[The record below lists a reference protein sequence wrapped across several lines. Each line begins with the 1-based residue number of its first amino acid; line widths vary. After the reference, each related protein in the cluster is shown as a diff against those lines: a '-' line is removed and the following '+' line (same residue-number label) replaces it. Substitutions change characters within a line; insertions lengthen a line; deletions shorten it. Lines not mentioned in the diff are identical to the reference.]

1 MKLRTPLALAGAA
14 AMAITTGL
22 VTAATTSQAAA
33 TKSFAY
39 GVSINGEGKQP
50 YVESTDGS
58 TQTQGTP
65 PFPDNPL
72 LTGTIAE
79 ISAGNDTASITIGD
93 VTVGDVGSEVPTEI
107 TDQLAALKEAC
118 APFQGQT
125 EPLDAQVIGGVEDGL
140 AEILPPAL
148 VPQVEDLDEFCTT
161 ILGFELPALADLDT
175 LKVECNGGSGSVT
188 LAGAN
193 ILGESVVVP
202 GNIQPNTRLI
212 SDSELAPLAALIDIT
227 LNRQTPRGDG
237 SFSVDG
243 AVISLGGGEGEI
255 ILGHT
260 TCGQPIRRPAEGR
273 APVKKLAPQAEAPEP
288 VRRSVPVTG

>member
-1 MKLRTPLALAGAA
+1 MKLRTPLALTGAA
-14 AMAITTGL
+14 ALAVTTGL
-22 VTAATTSQAAA
+22 VTTATTSQAAA

-39 GVSINGEGKQP
+39 GISINGEPKQP
-50 YVESTDGS
+50 YIESTDGQ

-65 PFPDNPL
+65 AFPDNPL

-79 ISAGNDTASITIGD
+79 LSAGNDTASITIAD
-93 VTVGDVGSEVPTEI
+93 VTVGDVGSEIPAEI
-107 TDQLAALKEAC
+107 TEQLAALKEAC

-125 EPLDAQVIGGVEDGL
+125 EPLDEEVIGGVEDGL

-148 VPQVEDLDEFCTT
+148 VPDVADLDEFCNTV
-161 ILGFELPALADLDT
+161 LGFELPALADLDT
-175 LKVECNGGSGSVT
+175 LVVECNGDQGGVT

-202 GNIQPNTRLI
+202 GEIERNTKLI
-212 SDSELAPLAALIDIT
+212 GDTELSPLAALIEIT
-227 LNRQTPRGDG
+227 LNRQTGPRPDG

-243 AVISLGGGEGEI
+243 AVVSLAGGEGEI

-260 TCGQPIRRPAEGR
+260 TCGKPIAQPRNPGR
-273 APVKKLAPQAEAPEP
+273 APAPRAEAPEP
-288 VRRSVPVTG
+288 VRQSVPVTG